1 MATVAELWAAAKQE
15 KVAGNNLP
23 WNTLGSMQDP
33 GRELTKILEAWH
45 GRVGTG
51 TLITKPDFPMDAFD
65 PPPELLKW
73 MSEDSGSKA
82 LIVEGDAGLGKTEMC
97 IAALHQLA
105 GSVHFLSKLDQL
117 KKIHIAAGQA
127 LLVDDLSLAAT
138 TADDT
143 KAWLDVRKPRDVSN
157 RHLDGHIPAQT
168 IRAFCTNHSRA
179 TFFCT
184 EYHSNPVPKKAIDRR
199 HTWITV
205 DRDVRR
211 LTGSQVQ
218 IRKNMYSEAL
228 VKPPATVQSSKKWCI
243 TFLTRSGCLYLLS
256 CFLQQS
262 SMQIRQY

>member
-1 MATVAELWAAAKQE
+1 
-15 KVAGNNLP
+15 
-23 WNTLGSMQDP
+23 
-33 GRELTKILEAWH
+33 
-45 GRVGTG
+45 
-51 TLITKPDFPMDAFD
+51 MDAFD

-168 IRAFCTNHSRA
+168 IRAFCSNHSRA

-184 EYHSNPVPKKAIDRR
+184 EYHSNPVHKKAIDRR

-211 LTGSQVQ
+211 LTGSQASVTPAEPTH
-218 IRKNMYSEAL
+218 EAA
-228 VKPPATVQSSKKWCI
+228 VAENVPDVCSADEAFANE
-243 TFLTRSGCLYLLS
+243 TF
-256 CFLQQS
+256 QD
-262 SMQIRQY
+262 